1 MFSLVT
7 TTRWTEDAMMYRS
20 MRMMMAVSLSLL
32 VFAPYGASSQSAP
45 VTIDNFKRAESDFYM
60 AKTASDGALGRF
72 VHNRAPTPIDK
83 QPVVRM
89 NRDTLYSQALFD
101 LDAGPVTITL
111 PDAGKRFVSMQVIS
125 EDHFTPMVV
134 YKPGRTTL
142 TKEKVGTRYAFVAV
156 RILVDPNDTKDLAQV
171 HAMQDALKVE
181 QKSVGK
187 FEAPNWDLPQ
197 QKKLREALEV
207 LSAASGSFSNAF
219 GPKGKVDPVKHLIG
233 TAAGWGGN
241 PDEDA
246 SYVSVTPAKNDGAT
260 IYKLRAKDV
269 PVDAFWSISVY
280 NGKGFFQKNDYDAY
294 SINSITGQ
302 KSADGAIDI
311 QFGGCDG
318 KIVNCLPITQGWN
331 YTVRLYRPRAE
342 ILSGKWKMPEA
353 QPAS

>member
-1 MFSLVT
+1 
-7 TTRWTEDAMMYRS
+7 
-20 MRMMMAVSLSLL
+20 MRGIRAVGSGQCRQLQ
-32 VFAPYGASSQSAP
+32 ASR
-45 VTIDNFKRAESDFYM
+45 DRFLY
-60 AKTASDGALGRF
+60 AKTVHDGGLGKF

-111 PDAGKRFVSMQVIS
+111 PDAGKRFVSMQIIS
-125 EDHFTPMVV
+125 EDHYTPMVV

-142 TKEKVGTRYAFVAV
+142 TKDKVGTRYVFVAV
-156 RILVDPNDTKDLAQV
+156 RILVDPNDPKDLAQV
-171 HAMQDALKVE
+171 HALQDALKVE

-187 FEAPNWDLPQ
+187 FEAPNWDLAQ
-197 QKKLREALEV
+197 QKKIRDALEA
-207 LSAASGSFSNAF
+207 LSAASGSFTNAF

-241 PDEDA
+241 PDKDA
-246 SYVSVTPAKNDGAT
+246 SYPSVTPAKNDGKT
-260 IYKLRAKDV
+260 VYKLRVKDV

-280 NGKGFFQKNDYDAY
+280 NDKGFFQKNDYDAY
-294 SINSITGQ
+294 SVNSITGK

-318 KIVNCLPITQGWN
+318 KIANCLPITQGWN
-331 YTVRLYRPRAE
+331 YTFRLYRPRAV
-342 ILSGKWKMPEA
+342 ILNGKWKMPEA

>member
-1 MFSLVT
+1 MKLV
-7 TTRWTEDAMMYRS
+7 Y
-20 MRMMMAVSLSLL
+20 SLSFL
-32 VFAPYGASSQSAP
+32 VLAPCAASSQSVP
-45 VTIDNFKRAESDFYM
+45 VNVDNFKRAETDFYM
-60 AKTASDGALGRF
+60 RKTVDDGGLGKF
-72 VHNRAPTPIDK
+72 VHSRAPTPIDK

-125 EDHFTPMVV
+125 EDHYTPMVV

-142 TKEKVGTRYAFVAV
+142 TRDKGRHPLCV
-156 RILVDPNDTKDLAQV
+156 RCGPYPCRSQRHKDLAQV
-171 HAMQDALKVE
+171 HALQDALKGGAE
-181 QKSVGK
+181 VGRCSGPGIGTCST
-187 FEAPNWDLPQ
+187 EEDPRGARSCCPPHQ
-197 QKKLREALEV
+197 
-207 LSAASGSFSNAF
+207 AASPTLS

-241 PDEDA
+241 PDKDA
-246 SYVSVTPAKNDGAT
+246 SYPSVTPAKNDGKT
-260 IYKLRAKDV
+260 VYKLRVKEV

-280 NGKGFFQKNDYDAY
+280 NDKGFFQKNDYDAY
-294 SINSITGQ
+294 SVNSITGK

-318 KIVNCLPITQGWN
+318 KIANCLPITQGWN
-331 YTVRLYRPRAE
+331 YTFRLYRPRAE
-342 ILSGKWKMPEA
+342 ILNGKWKMPEA

>member
-1 MFSLVT
+1 
-7 TTRWTEDAMMYRS
+7 
-20 MRMMMAVSLSLL
+20 MRMMSVCSLGFL
-32 VFAPYGASSQSAP
+32 VLAPCVASAQP
-45 VTIDNFKRAESDFYM
+45 VPVNLDNFKRAESDFYM
-60 AKTASDGALGRF
+60 RKTADAGALGKFAHSRT
-72 VHNRAPTPIDK
+72 PTPIDN

-125 EDHFTPMVV
+125 EDHYTPMVV

-142 TKEKVGTRYAFVAV
+142 TRDKVGTRYVFIAV

-171 HAMQDALKVE
+171 HALQDALKVE
-181 QKSVGK
+181 QKAAGK
-187 FEAPNWDLPQ
+187 FEAPNWDLAQ
-197 QKKLREALEV
+197 QKKIRDALEA
-207 LSAASGSFSNAF
+207 LSAASSGSFTNAF
-219 GPKGKVDPVKHLIG
+219 GPKGKVDPVMHLLG

-241 PDEDA
+241 PDKDA
-246 SYVSVTPAKNDGAT
+246 SYPSFTPARNDGKT
-260 IYKLRAKDV
+260 VYKLKLKDV

-280 NGKGFFQKNDYDAY
+280 NDKGFFQKNDYDAY
-294 SINSITGQ
+294 SVNSITGK

-318 KIVNCLPITQGWN
+318 KIANCLPITQGWN
-331 YTVRLYRPRAE
+331 YTFRLYRPQAV
-342 ILSGKWKMPEA
+342 ILNGKWKMPEA

>member
-1 MFSLVT
+1 
-7 TTRWTEDAMMYRS
+7 
-20 MRMMMAVSLSLL
+20 MRMTLLSSLSFL
-32 VFAPYGASSQSAP
+32 VLAPCVAFAQP
-45 VTIDNFKRAESDFYM
+45 VAVNVDNFKRAESDFYM
-60 AKTASDGALGRF
+60 AKTVNDGALGKF

-125 EDHFTPMVV
+125 EDHYTPMVV

-142 TKEKVGTRYAFVAV
+142 TRDRVGTRYVFVAV
-156 RILVDPNDTKDLAQV
+156 RILVDPNDAKDLAQV
-171 HAMQDALKVE
+171 HALQDALKVE

-187 FEAPNWDLPQ
+187 FEVPNWDLAQ
-197 QKKLREALEV
+197 QKKIREALET
-207 LSAASGSFSNAF
+207 LSAASGDFSNAF
-219 GPKGKVDPVKHLIG
+219 GPKGKVDPVKHLLG
-233 TAAGWGGN
+233 TASGWGGN
-241 PDEDA
+241 PDKDA
-246 SYVSVTPAKNDGAT
+246 SYPSVTPAKNDGKT
-260 IYKLRAKDV
+260 VYKLRLKDV

-280 NGKGFFQKNDYDAY
+280 NDKGFFQKNDYDAY
-294 SINSITGQ
+294 SVNSITGT

-318 KIVNCLPITQGWN
+318 KIANCLPITQGWN
-331 YTVRLYRPRAE
+331 YTFRLYRPRAVF
-342 ILSGKWKMPEA
+342 LNGKWKMPEA